1 GYECDVILDDG
12 VRRYLR
18 PVEPAQL
25 HSTHLDENPFLQWEA
40 PGIGR
45 YLFMTVT
52 DSDVSS
58 ERARVCGMSRPE
70 LARSSLVC
78 RDLCK
83 FYGSLLAV
91 NRLSFGECFGL
102 LGINGAGKTSA
113 FRMLTGDSHIGSGDA
128 FVHGLSL
135 KTQVQEVHKHIVKT
149 SAFRMLTGDSHI
161 VSGDAFVHGL
171 SLKTQVQEVHKHI
184 VKTSA
189 FRMLTGDS
197 HIGSGD
203 AFVHGPSLKT
213 QVQEVHK
220 HIVKTSAFRMLT
232 CDSHIGSGDAFVHGL
247 SLKTQ
252 VQEVHKHIVKTSAF
266 RMLTGDLH
274 IGSGDAFVRGLLL
287 KTQVP
292 EVHKHIDEHVPH
304 ADGRL
309 AHRQRRRLRAR
320 TLALDAGPRGYCP
333 QFDALFDTLTA
344 RETLHIFSLLRGI
357 PARRK
362 ISTAVALLGDSSLL
376 YLDEPTTGMDPASK
390 RLVWS
395 SISAAAR
402 SGRSVVLTS
411 HSMEECEALC
421 SRLTVMVSGR
431 LHCLGPL
438 QHLKTKFSQGFT
450 LIVKCEFG
458 PDREADLAKI
468 DKYIQDNIIEAK
480 LIESYLGISTYYLN
494 DAELPWWRVF
504 HVMEAA
510 RDLFPIEDYAVSQT
524 TLEQVFLRFTRIHAH
539 QD

>member
-1 GYECDVILDDG
+1 NYGYHDSAISLALVNNAILRALSPGTSLKFINHPLPYSLENWISVMATGSSMAFQFSFNLGFCLGFVSSFLVLFPAVLWITAWLWDWLWMLLISLLIIATLACFQETTLSTPHELAVLWITAWLWDWLWMLLISVLIIATLACFQETTLSTPHELVLRFPQIGSPYYARLFDYIFSFLPTYNVCRSLRDMSVTSFSMMACDGICDQLNLPNCTRHTS
-12 VRRYLR
+12 VRIR
-18 PVEPAQL
+18 
-25 HSTHLDENPFLQWEA
+25 SCS
-40 PGIGR
+40 GR
-45 YLFMTVT
+45 RRESVATYE

-91 NRLSFGECFGL
+91 NRLSFG
-102 LGINGAGKTSA
+102 
-113 FRMLTGDSHIGSGDA
+113 
-128 FVHGLSL
+128 
-135 KTQVQEVHKHIVKT
+135 
-149 SAFRMLTGDSHI
+149 
-161 VSGDAFVHGL
+161 
-171 SLKTQVQEVHKHI
+171 
-184 VKTSA
+184 
-189 FRMLTGDS
+189 
-197 HIGSGD
+197 
-203 AFVHGPSLKT
+203 
-213 QVQEVHK
+213 
-220 HIVKTSAFRMLT
+220 
-232 CDSHIGSGDAFVHGL
+232 
-247 SLKTQ
+247 
-252 VQEVHKHIVKTSAF
+252 
-266 RMLTGDLH
+266 
-274 IGSGDAFVRGLLL
+274 
-287 KTQVP
+287 
-292 EVHKHIDEHVPH
+292 
-304 ADGRL
+304 
-309 AHRQRRRLRAR
+309 
-320 TLALDAGPRGYCP
+320 YCP

-357 PARRK
+357 PARVGAASALHLANSLGFTQHFDKKRK